1 MIYFLLPVFNEEAN
15 IASVITGLR
24 AGQFSDQICIVAVND
39 GSTDLTATVLNNLSG
54 PDLIVLGTRVN
65 MNIGAVFAAGII
77 FVEAQAQAGDL
88 LVILESDQTSAV
100 DLIPVMLDEI
110 RHKGKDIVIASRY
123 APGGGYKNFP
133 VPRLVFSHLANRLM
147 QYYFPIPN
155 VLDYTI
161 FFRAYRINSLRA
173 MLPYFGNS
181 GLIQTLGFVA
191 NAELLIKLSLLAPL
205 VAEIPFVYDYGVK
218 RGASKINVLRTINE
232 YFVLVA
238 YLRRLTHKFKDYQH
252 RTQAES
258 I

>member
-24 AGQFSDQICIVAVND
+24 AGQFNDQIRIVAVND
-39 GSTDLTATVLNNLSG
+39 GSTDLTAAVLNDLSG

-133 VPRLVFSHLANRLM
+133 VPRLFVDQCRLCDPLFDDHALENRRG
-147 QYYFPIPN
+147 I
-155 VLDYTI
+155 DCA
-161 FFRAYRINSLRA
+161 R
-173 MLPYFGNS
+173 
-181 GLIQTLGFVA
+181 GLGKERTRGRKITPRKAHSCPPEFCA
-191 NAELLIKLSLLAPL
+191 SCKSLLAL
-205 VAEIPFVYDYGVK
+205 CTRGVTRQRANLIPP
-218 RGASKINVLRTINE
+218 
-232 YFVLVA
+232 
-238 YLRRLTHKFKDYQH
+238 
-252 RTQAES
+252 
-258 I
+258 